1 MISLEELLS
10 KYCPSGVPFVPIN
23 ELGTITRGKRF
34 VHADA
39 VEEGIPCIHYGELY
53 TFYGI
58 STNKARSHV
67 RQELA
72 SKLRYAKKNDVII
85 VGAGENDTDIGV
97 AVAYLGDEE
106 VAVHDACYILRQEND
121 PKYISYCLRTASY
134 HNQIKKYVSSG
145 KICAISADG
154 IGKAKLPIPPIEVQ
168 RAIVSMLDVF
178 TEYSNTLI
186 EELSLRQQQYEYYSS
201 YVLDTDNAIIWGD
214 KSMLRYKS
222 IKEVFTR
229 IKGTPITAGKMK
241 EIDDPEGNIRIF
253 AGGKTVVNAK
263 EEAIPNA
270 NITRVPAVLVQS
282 RGVIDFIYYDKPFT
296 FKNEMW
302 AYTAD
307 DEVTVKYLYYI
318 LKSNVKRFRELASG
332 TGSLPQ
338 IALPATEDYKIPLP
352 EMAIQKR
359 IVSILD
365 SFDSLCFDD
374 NKGIPAE
381 IALRQKQ
388 YDYYRDRLLSFKEVG

>member
-1 MISLEELLS
+1 M
-10 KYCPSGVPFVPIN
+10 
-23 ELGTITRGKRF
+23 
-34 VHADA
+34 
-39 VEEGIPCIHYGELY
+39 
-53 TFYGI
+53 
-58 STNKARSHV
+58 
-67 RQELA
+67 
-72 SKLRYAKKNDVII
+72 
-85 VGAGENDTDIGV
+85 
-97 AVAYLGDEE
+97 
-106 VAVHDACYILRQEND
+106 
-121 PKYISYCLRTASY
+121 
-134 HNQIKKYVSSG
+134 
-145 KICAISADG
+145 
-154 IGKAKLPIPPIEVQ
+154 
-168 RAIVSMLDVF
+168 
-178 TEYSNTLI
+178 
-186 EELSLRQQQYEYYSS
+186 
-201 YVLDTDNAIIWGD
+201 
-214 KSMLRYKS
+214 
-222 IKEVFTR
+222 
-229 IKGTPITAGKMK
+229 
-241 EIDDPEGNIRIF
+241 
-253 AGGKTVVNAK
+253 
-263 EEAIPNA
+263 
-270 NITRVPAVLVQS
+270 VQS